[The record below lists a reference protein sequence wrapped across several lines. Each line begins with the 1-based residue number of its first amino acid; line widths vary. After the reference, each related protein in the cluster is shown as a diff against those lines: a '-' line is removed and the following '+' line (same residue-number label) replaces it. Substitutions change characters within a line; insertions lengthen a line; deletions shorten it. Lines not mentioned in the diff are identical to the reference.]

1 MATRLNKRN
10 QPMDQIPDFS
20 DTELWSVRTSLKE
33 RYGTDVEI
41 QLADA
46 EIRMDPASRTLTT
59 CPAIFWSERNA
70 NFVVFKLGDSRYR
83 CQFFYRDYQ
92 QYGTG
97 NELFDNITQCVTV
110 LLQVQADH
118 ERAQA
123 NDK

>member
-1 MATRLNKRN
+1 
-10 QPMDQIPDFS
+10 MDQIPDFT
-20 DTELWSVRTSLKE
+20 DTELWAVRTSLKE
-33 RYGTDVEI
+33 RYGTEVEI

-46 EIRMDPASRTLTT
+46 EIRMDPSSRTLTT

-70 NFVVFKLGDSRYR
+70 NFVVFKIGDSHYR
-83 CQFFYRDYQ
+83 CQFFYRGFQ

-97 NELFDNITQCVTV
+97 NELFDNISQCVTV

-123 NDK
+123 NEK

>member
-1 MATRLNKRN
+1 
-10 QPMDQIPDFS
+10 MDQIPDFS

-33 RYGTDVEI
+33 RYGADVEI

-46 EIRMDPASRTLTT
+46 EIRIDPASRALTT
-59 CPAIFWSERNA
+59 CPAIFWSERSA

-97 NELFDNITQCVTV
+97 NELFDNISQCVTV